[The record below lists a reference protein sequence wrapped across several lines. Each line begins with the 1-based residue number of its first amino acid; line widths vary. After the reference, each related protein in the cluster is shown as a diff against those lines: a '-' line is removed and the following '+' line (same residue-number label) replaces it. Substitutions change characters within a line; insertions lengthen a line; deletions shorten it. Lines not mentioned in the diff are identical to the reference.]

1 MLRIENVPEPDLA
14 SNSIIF
20 GPPPLWDG
28 EDAAKYNN
36 FRTQVLADIEPGDI
50 VERVLAYDFVLYQW
64 ELSRER
70 ILLAN
75 VMRTNQYKGLCEVLT
90 PLMSLSQA
98 KTLSEGWFARK
109 PDATEEVN
117 KVLTSAG
124 LSMDTVMA
132 QTFSV
137 ELGVIERMNRM
148 IEIKERRRNS
158 CLHEIFRHR
167 ETLGQTLRR
176 AVQQLEEGQL
186 RVVDSPSLDGTKP

>member
-1 MLRIENVPEPDLA
+1 M
-14 SNSIIF
+14 
-20 GPPPLWDG
+20 
-28 EDAAKYNN
+28 
-36 FRTQVLADIEPGDI
+36 
-50 VERVLAYDFVLYQW
+50 ERVLAYDFVLYQW
-64 ELSRER
+64 EVSRER

-75 VMRTNQYKGLCEVLT
+75 VMRTNQYKGLCEVLA
-90 PLMSLSQA
+90 PLMGLSQA

-117 KVLTSAG
+117 KVLTAAG

-148 IEIKERRRNS
+148 IEIKQRRRNS
-158 CLHEIFRHR
+158 CLHDIFRHR

-186 RVVDSPSLDGTKP
+186 RVVDSPSLDGTKPQ

>member
-1 MLRIENVPEPDLA
+1 MTIIESDLD
-14 SNSIIF
+14 SIIF
-20 GPPPLWDG
+20 GRPPLWDG
-28 EDAAKYNN
+28 EDAARYNH
-36 FRTQVLADIEPGDI
+36 FRTQVLADIEPVDI

-70 ILLAN
+70 IFLAN
-75 VMRTNQYKGLCEVLT
+75 LMRANQYKGLCEVLA
-90 PLMSLSQA
+90 PLMGLLQA

-109 PDATEEVN
+109 PDAMEEVN

-124 LSMDTVMA
+124 LSMDTVRA

-148 IEIKERRRNS
+148 IEIKQRRRDS
-158 CLHEIFRHR
+158 SLREVFRHR

>member
-1 MLRIENVPEPDLA
+1 MPPSITTFAPRFSPT
-14 SNSIIF
+14 SN
-20 GPPPLWDG
+20 
-28 EDAAKYNN
+28 
-36 FRTQVLADIEPGDI
+36 QVISWSGFWPTTSS
-50 VERVLAYDFVLYQW
+50 LYQW

-137 ELGVIERMNRM
+137 ELDVIERMNRM

-186 RVVDSPSLDGTKP
+186 RVVDSPSIDGTKP

>member
-1 MLRIENVPEPDLA
+1 M
-14 SNSIIF
+14 
-20 GPPPLWDG
+20 
-28 EDAAKYNN
+28 
-36 FRTQVLADIEPGDI
+36 
-50 VERVLAYDFVLYQW
+50 ERVLAYDFVLYQW

>member
-1 MLRIENVPEPDLA
+1 M
-14 SNSIIF
+14 
-20 GPPPLWDG
+20 PLG
-28 EDAAKYNN
+28 ITTFAPR
-36 FRTQVLADIEPGDI
+36 FSLDIEPGDI
-50 VERVLAYDFVLYQW
+50 VERVLAYDFVLYQL
-64 ELSRER
+64 EVSRDR

-90 PLMSLSQA
+90 PLIGLSQA
-98 KTLSEGWFARK
+98 KTLSEGWLARK
-109 PDATEEVN
+109 PDGTEEVN
-117 KVLTSAG
+117 KVLASAG

-137 ELGVIERMNRM
+137 ELGVIERMNRI

-176 AVQQLEEGQL
+176 ALQKLEEGQL
-186 RVVDSPSLDGTKP
+186 RVSTAHPSMGRNPSDQRHQDKIKSKTARSCSVF